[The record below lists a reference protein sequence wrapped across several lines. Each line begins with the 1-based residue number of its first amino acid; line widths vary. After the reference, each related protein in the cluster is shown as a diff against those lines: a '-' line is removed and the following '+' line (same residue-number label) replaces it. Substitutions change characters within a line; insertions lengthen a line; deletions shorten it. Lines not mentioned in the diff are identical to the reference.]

1 MGPSDALRRGINA
14 ATEALPDSFPLHVG
28 APLVDEAAPDD
39 RRVARALAARVL
51 RLARKRCLSWP
62 LRVLLVDHGTPSARV
77 HAVRTRLA
85 EELRELLGRRAS
97 HVGAASMERREGDA
111 YAFNEPLLERA
122 LIEPPFDEGEVLL
135 AMAFLLPGRHAGE
148 GGDVEQIVRHACAS
162 APEGASQPLRVH
174 KTQPLGGD
182 PLVLSVLAER
192 IREVDRLQLLPDM
205 LPE

>member
-1 MGPSDALRRGINA
+1 
-14 ATEALPDSFPLHVG
+14 
-28 APLVDEAAPDD
+28 
-39 RRVARALAARVL
+39 
-51 RLARKRCLSWP
+51 
-62 LRVLLVDHGTPSARV
+62 
-77 HAVRTRLA
+77 VRTRLA